1 MDGGQCDRVLL
12 YWRKPSLLPDSV
24 KSARRPTVEAVATM
38 ACALTVV
45 DFFRSAVARRRC
57 ASTAAALSG
66 PLRLRQWLSADQ
78 HHSRRA
84 AYYAT
89 MRVAF
94 TATIAVGSRVG
105 GRWGKLMVEC
115 PPAETYDVSF
125 MPAPAAATGKLQHHE
140 DLVILKG
147 YKVRNT
153 LRIQERERVKLGC
166 WETELKKSSSRKRLK
181 KSFSRKK
188 AVSYYGAGLT

>member
-1 MDGGQCDRVLL
+1 
-12 YWRKPSLLPDSV
+12 
-24 KSARRPTVEAVATM
+24 M

-153 LRIQERERVKLGC
+153 KNSREGTSEARMLGDWIKKELCTEKAQKELFTEKGCKLLWSWSNLNC
-166 WETELKKSSSRKRLK
+166 VCSIEQ
-181 KSFSRKK
+181 FCH
-188 AVSYYGAGLT
+188 